1 MACDILVGQFS
12 SSGHCFLPLS
22 GIESEWTSNRS
33 TDERIRACAAQE
45 VEYRCSRGIAL
56 FRGAVETRPI
66 ESSRRVHSDA
76 RHRRVEYRYRDV

>member
-66 ESSRRVHSDA
+66 ESSRRVHSDV